1 MYKIFLIASIVMLA
15 STLICGL
22 WIKFSGKADAS
33 STDFHMWLAIAT
45 IIVVVITFFIK
56 K

>member
-1 MYKIFLIASIVMLA
+1 MYKVFLIASLVMLA

-22 WIKFSGKADAS
+22 WIKFSGKADATS
-33 STDFHMWLAIAT
+33 ADFHMWLAIAT
-45 IIVVVITFFIK
+45 IVVVVVTLFLK